1 MVKKWNYRAERVK
14 YSLFWLRFPEVME
27 FSIKRSVAQLLC
39 PVFQYKSRPPC
50 GAVWSGLSG
59 REKRGR
65 SKVKGGGQEAEGR
78 RGRRK
83 ALVKLDLCEAFLPWY
98 KSNNR
103 GSGVRFSAFFYEWSL
118 PPAKTTYSPRSDS
131 FFFFSSFKR
140 QFENFCWTSRPLSHN
155 LCLPDISFP
164 FFGLASREKGRRG
177 FSQSFKLDSVN
188 LQSWIIVEL
197 VQLFYPGS

>member
-131 FFFFSSFKR
+131 FFFFFFLLRGSLKTSVERRGLLVIIFVFLTFPFPFLVLLAEKR
-140 QFENFCWTSRPLSHN
+140 AGEDFHSPLS
-155 LCLPDISFP
+155 
-164 FFGLASREKGRRG
+164 
-177 FSQSFKLDSVN
+177 
-188 LQSWIIVEL
+188 
-197 VQLFYPGS
+197 